1 LTYFARNWEML
12 LPHLSRHDVT
22 FLCLSVLQLYR
33 CTPLLLANVCVGC
46 MMAQDEEHLS
56 KDEKQKR
63 INKTVYMQSVI
74 IDLLTTPSL

>member
-1 LTYFARNWEML
+1 
-12 LPHLSRHDVT
+12 
-22 FLCLSVLQLYR
+22 
-33 CTPLLLANVCVGC
+33 